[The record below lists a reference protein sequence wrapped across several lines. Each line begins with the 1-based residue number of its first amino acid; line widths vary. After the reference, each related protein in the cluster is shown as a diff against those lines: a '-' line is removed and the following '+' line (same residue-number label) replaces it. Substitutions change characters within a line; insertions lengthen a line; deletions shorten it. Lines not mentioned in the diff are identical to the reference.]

1 MAGQGQI
8 LTHFLQT
15 CGPQG
20 LDVSFADI
28 KDTGLHQ
35 RIVIGPS
42 AGGGR
47 TAVNHNKALSDFRSI
62 QQKIEELEAYYTG
75 KKWMKDYEDYEAGK
89 IPKDLPC
96 GVLSEDAVYDLLTQ
110 NRDLILEMLE
120 LAKER
125 IR

>member
-1 MAGQGQI
+1 MNAQI
-8 LTHFLQT
+8 KRIQEMEKLLNE
-15 CGPQG
+15 CRKV
-20 LDVSFADI
+20 LDDC
-28 KDTGLHQ
+28 D
-35 RIVIGPS
+35 
-42 AGGGR
+42 
-47 TAVNHNKALSDFRSI
+47 KALSDFRSI

-75 KKWMKDYEDYEAGK
+75 KKWMKDYDDYVMGR

-120 LAKER
+120 LTKER